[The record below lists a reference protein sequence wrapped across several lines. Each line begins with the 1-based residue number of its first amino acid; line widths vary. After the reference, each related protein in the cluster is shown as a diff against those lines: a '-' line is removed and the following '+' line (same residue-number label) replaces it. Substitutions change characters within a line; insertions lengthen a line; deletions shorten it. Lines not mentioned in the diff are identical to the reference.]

1 MTTPAA
7 KIVLHT
13 IMVIIMLLSSLCI
26 LIFNGIINDVAAPPA
41 ICPTNTAAV
50 TRDRALVAHA
60 VRPRLDDTSVIIAF
74 MRLRDAGTSG
84 RRDFTEPRCLSPNLL
99 RVFTVMC
106 QSLF

>member
-1 MTTPAA
+1 MRTPAA

-26 LIFNGIINDVAAPPA
+26 LIFNGIINDVAAPSA

-50 TRDRALVAHA
+50 TRDRALVVHA

-74 MRLRDAGTSG
+74 MG
-84 RRDFTEPRCLSPNLL
+84 
-99 RVFTVMC
+99 
-106 QSLF
+106 